1 MTRTTE
7 AVKLEEGGG
16 DEAASGLN
24 EADLAEDPIM
34 QINFTVRIDSEIFA
48 TLQRK
53 SSANAPSLG
62 PHSGV
67 PPLVRDARGQ

>member
-1 MTRTTE
+1 MGATLRLSVTRIAE

-34 QINFTVRIDSEIFA
+34 QINFTVRMDSE
-48 TLQRK
+48 TLTT
-53 SSANAPSLG
+53 
-62 PHSGV
+62 H
-67 PPLVRDARGQ
+67 

>member
-1 MTRTTE
+1 MAEAIALSGESIPPMLKPTIVLSVTRIAE

-34 QINFTVRIDSEIFA
+34 QINFTVRMDSE
-48 TLQRK
+48 TLIT
-53 SSANAPSLG
+53 
-62 PHSGV
+62 H
-67 PPLVRDARGQ
+67 